1 MKGIHPGGRYVLPS
15 GERVL
20 AAIHLLPDLPDSVD
34 RDHLYVVTCDGEIL
48 RFGAGGAT
56 EDDATR
62 AGDMYVYPAAR
73 ARTALTIDDLVP
85 DPEAEP

>member
-15 GERVL
+15 GERVR
-20 AAIHLLPDLPDSVD
+20 AAIHLLPDMPENIA
-34 RDHLYVVTCDGEIL
+34 RDHLYVVTTDGEIL
-48 RFGAGGAT
+48 RFGKGGAT

-85 DPEAEP
+85 DRDG

>member
-1 MKGIHPGGRYVLPS
+1 MKGIHPGGRYLLPS

-20 AAIHLLPDLPDSVD
+20 AAIHLLPDVPGNVD
-34 RDHLYVVTCDGEIL
+34 RDHLYVVTCDGDIL

-56 EDDATR
+56 EADATR

-85 DPEAEP
+85 DPDG

>member
-20 AAIHLLPDLPDSVD
+20 AAIHLLPDEAEEVE
-34 RDHLYVVTCDGEIL
+34 RDHLYVVTCDGDIL
-48 RFGAGGAT
+48 RFGKGGAT
-56 EDDATR
+56 AEDATQ

-85 DPEAEP
+85 DPEDEP